1 MSGMSGAR
9 DLHTGSDGLTHEARG
24 NGRRERRGSRSR
36 AVGRLEDVLGSRV
49 RLVRLEGLDELAG
62 E

>member
-1 MSGMSGAR
+1 MSGAR
-9 DLHTGSDGLTHEARG
+9 DFRSRSDALAHEARG
-24 NGRRERRGSRSR
+24 NGRGDRRGSRSR
-36 AVGRLEDVLGSRV
+36 GVGRLEDVLGSRV